1 MQHRIDTLLRQ
12 LKDNQTD
19 SVFITS
25 MENVYYMSNYYTDP
39 HERLVAVFA
48 DQKDAPLLI
57 LPAMEKEDALK
68 AGWKEEMLTYHD
80 HEDVWQLFND
90 YLKERGRVPA
100 SMGIEKDHMSVI
112 RLEMLQQILPEVSF
126 GNATEFL
133 QNQRIIKDK
142 KEYTLLKQ
150 AAVLADY
157 GVKKGIE
164 AIAAGKSEL
173 QITAELEYALKQE
186 GVTSMSF
193 ATTVLSGAKTASP
206 HGTPDGKQIAPG
218 DLVLFDLGVVFEGYC
233 SDITRTVGYKH
244 VTADQQHIHDT
255 VRVALEKATAASQA
269 GTAIA
274 EIDKAARNHIEQAGY
289 GQYFTH
295 RVGHGLGIGVHEY
308 PSLSSNNTQAMQEG
322 MCYTIEPGI
331 YLPGVGGVRIEDDI
345 FLTKNGPDV
354 LTAYPRDLQIIG

>member
-1 MQHRIDTLLRQ
+1 MQHRIDTLLHQ
-12 LKDNQTD
+12 LKGAQAD

-25 MENVYYMSNYYTDP
+25 MENVYYVSNYYTDP

-57 LPAMEKEDALK
+57 LPAMEKEDALQ

-80 HEDVWQLFND
+80 HEDVWQLFKNH
-90 YLKERGRVPA
+90 LKERGRIPA
-100 SMGIEKDHMSVI
+100 SMGIEKDHMSVL
-112 RLEMLQQILPEVSF
+112 RLELLKHILPDTAF
-126 GNATEFL
+126 PNATELL
-133 QNQRIIKDK
+133 QDLRNIKDK

-150 AAVLADY
+150 AAVLADL

-173 QITAELEYALKQE
+173 QIVAELEYALKQE
-186 GVTSMSF
+186 GVRSMSF

-218 DLVLFDLGVVFEGYC
+218 DLVLFDLGVIFEGYC
-233 SDITRTVGYKH
+233 SDITRTVAYKH

-255 VRVALEKATAASQA
+255 VRIALEKATAASKA

-274 EIDKAARNHIEQAGY
+274 EIDRAARGHIEQAGY
-289 GQYFTH
+289 GEYFTH
-295 RVGHGLGIGVHEY
+295 RVGHGLGIGIHEF

>member
-25 MENVYYMSNYYTDP
+25 MENVYYVSNYYTDP

-80 HEDVWQLFND
+80 HENVWQLFKD

-100 SMGIEKDHMSVI
+100 SMGVEKDHMSVI

-133 QNQRIIKDK
+133 QYQRIIKDK

-164 AIAAGKSEL
+164 AIAAGKTEL

-274 EIDKAARNHIEQAGY
+274 EIDKAARSHIEQAGY

-295 RVGHGLGIGVHEY
+295 RVGHGLGIGVHEF

-331 YLPGVGGVRIEDDI
+331 YMPGVGGVRIEDDI

>member
-12 LKDNQTD
+12 LKENQTD

-25 MENVYYMSNYYTDP
+25 MENVYYVSNYYTDP

-80 HEDVWQLFND
+80 HEDVWKLFKD
-90 YLKERGRVPA
+90 YLKERGRVPS
-100 SMGIEKDHMSVI
+100 SMGIEKDHVSVI

-126 GNATEFL
+126 INATEFL
-133 QNQRIIKDK
+133 QNQRIVKDK

-255 VRVALEKATAASQA
+255 VRVALENATAASQV
-269 GTAIA
+269 GTAIS
-274 EIDKAARNHIEQAGY
+274 EIDKAARSHIEKAGY

-295 RVGHGLGIGVHEY
+295 RVGHGLGIGVHEF